1 MTKYLNIDQFWPI
14 SNINS
19 YVKLIY
25 IRMYIYTNGQY
36 ALSFYTESNKLFFKL
51 EKEGKVKYMSYIW
64 TESLKHLTD
73 ELRLNMKNP

>member
-1 MTKYLNIDQFWPI
+1 
-14 SNINS
+14 
-19 YVKLIY
+19 
-25 IRMYIYTNGQY
+25 MYIYTNGQY